1 MGISQ
6 KGIIKYKGLPGDS
19 AGKESACN
27 VGDLGS
33 IPELGR
39 SLGEGNGCP
48 LQYFGPENSIDCI
61 VHVVT
66 KSQTQLS
73 DFHFTIKCKVIG
85 IDYFWKH
92 SLLGPEFHGASNF
105 FFFFC
110 WLVPLPGIK
119 PASPALEAQNLN
131 HWATREV
138 SSQWNFNWY
147 FSYLWKYH
155 LGTIFHTYIW
165 SIRESGWLFF
175 QNKSQ
180 VCPRF
185 PTSNV
190 KNLVQV
196 SII

>member
-1 MGISQ
+1 MKVQLHSLLNIISQFPQLKIKETDGSSKHSSGCWYMGISQ

-61 VHVVT
+61 VHGVT

-73 DFHFTIKCKVIG
+73 DFNFTIKCKVTG

-105 FFFFC
+105 FFF
-110 WLVPLPGIK
+110 LLLIS
-119 PASPALEAQNLN
+119 SP
-131 HWATREV
+131 TRD
-138 SSQWNFNWY
+138 Q
-147 FSYLWKYH
+147 
-155 LGTIFHTYIW
+155 TCIPC
-165 SIRESGWLFF
+165 IRSTES
-175 QNKSQ
+175 
-180 VCPRF
+180 
-185 PTSNV
+185 
-190 KNLVQV
+190 
-196 SII
+196 